1 MAGAV
6 LLFIV
11 LTVTIGPIS
20 SYRHNQSNSFYL
32 NVVSFVLLIFLETII
47 SLLLCLEVVNFF
59 WSNCFLEKKMV
70 PLPEALIAKM
80 YSLKMICNF
89 SVM

>member
-32 NVVSFVLLIFLETII
+32 NVVSFVLFT
-47 SLLLCLEVVNFF
+47 F
-59 WSNCFLEKKMV
+59 
-70 PLPEALIAKM
+70 
-80 YSLKMICNF
+80 
-89 SVM
+89 